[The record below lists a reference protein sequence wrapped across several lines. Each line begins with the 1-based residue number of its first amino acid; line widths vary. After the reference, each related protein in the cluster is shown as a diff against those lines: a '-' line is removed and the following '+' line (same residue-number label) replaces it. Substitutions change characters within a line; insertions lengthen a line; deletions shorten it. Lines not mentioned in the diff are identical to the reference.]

1 MGAYCMGL
9 IILAVL
15 AAQDIKEKKISV
27 DKLIVFIVM
36 AVLYRI
42 FIKQFSWQEIL
53 GCIIPGSIL
62 LLLSRV
68 TREGIGYGDGMTVLV
83 LGLWTGGWFA
93 LHVMGIGIILSG
105 IYAAVCLVRKK
116 RDAIPFV
123 PFLLAGMEVA
133 LIYA

>member
-1 MGAYCMGL
+1 MGL
-9 IILAVL
+9 IFLAVL

-27 DKLIVFIVM
+27 DKLIVFAVM

-42 FIKQFSWQEIL
+42 CIKQFFWQEIL
-53 GCIIPGSIL
+53 GAVIPGGIL
-62 LLLSRV
+62 LLLSGA
-68 TREGIGYGDGMTVLV
+68 TKEGIGYGDGMAVLV

-93 LHVMGIGIILSG
+93 FHVMGIGIIFSG
-105 IYAAVCLVRKK
+105 IYAAVCLVRRK
-116 RDAIPFV
+116 REAFPFV